1 VAGSAPPS
9 SASVDVYDLNLP
21 EAAIA
26 FGNFARRRAQR
37 VAQLASEVAGGQ
49 KRPKRPSELLVEAL
63 DGNEADLEELSLR
76 WRLAGVRWPILI
88 LMALAFMAGLNAGR
102 RSGSR
107 R

>member
-1 VAGSAPPS
+1 MAGSAPTS
-9 SASVDVYDLNLP
+9 SGPIEVSDLNLP

-26 FGNFARRRAQR
+26 FGNFAARRAQR
-37 VAQLASEVAGGQ
+37 VASLASDIASGR
-49 KRPKRPSELLVEAL
+49 KRPAELVVDAL

-88 LMALAFMAGLNAGR
+88 LMGLAFVTGLNAGR
-102 RSGSR
+102 CGR

>member
-9 SASVDVYDLNLP
+9 PAAVDVSGLNLP
-21 EAAIA
+21 EAAMA
-26 FGNFARRRAQR
+26 FGNFAARRAQR
-37 VAQLASEVAGGQ
+37 VAQIASEIASGQ
-49 KRPKRPSELLVEAL
+49 KRPIELVVEAL

-88 LMALAFMAGLNAGR
+88 LMAMAFAAGINAGR
-102 RSGSR
+102 RAR

>member
-9 SASVDVYDLNLP
+9 SAAVEVSDLNLP
-21 EAAIA
+21 EAVMA
-26 FGNFARRRAQR
+26 FGNFAAHRARR
-37 VAQLASEVAGGQ
+37 VAQIASEVAAGQ
-49 KRPKRPSELLVEAL
+49 KRPGELVVEAL

-88 LMALAFMAGLNAGR
+88 LMALAFVTGLNAGR
-102 RSGSR
+102 RSR